1 MCVFLRRCQNVSFF
15 LLWFQNELC
24 QDRKKHSLCFHA
36 RFLGFRYSQKEHV
49 KFSPLVISM
58 LRTKERSRF
67 VFWLEPKVCEKHLGW
82 KSPFM
87 KPLQISLVTTLKF
100 PGKPWTLFVWVP
112 DSMLRNRQANPF
124 HLLAEPTVC
133 ERHLVR
139 RIGNASTRL
148 HLWKHYVQTCVR
160 HWICPC
166 SLTITTNVS
175 SLHLFFSSGSC
186 LATIINHQKQR
197 KAENKKQ
204 KQTNK

>member
-1 MCVFLRRCQNVSFF
+1 MSSFLHWLFQCCGPRREAVSSSGWSQRFAKNIWGESPHLWSHYQYPWSQHWNFQENRERCYCGCQI
-15 LLWFQNELC
+15 QC
-24 QDRKKHSLCFHA
+24 
-36 RFLGFRYSQKEHV
+36 
-49 KFSPLVISM
+49 
-58 LRTKERSRF
+58 
-67 VFWLEPKVCEKHLGW
+67 CETG
-82 KSPFM
+82 
-87 KPLQISLVTTLKF
+87 
-100 PGKPWTLFVWVP
+100 
-112 DSMLRNRQANPF
+112 ANPF